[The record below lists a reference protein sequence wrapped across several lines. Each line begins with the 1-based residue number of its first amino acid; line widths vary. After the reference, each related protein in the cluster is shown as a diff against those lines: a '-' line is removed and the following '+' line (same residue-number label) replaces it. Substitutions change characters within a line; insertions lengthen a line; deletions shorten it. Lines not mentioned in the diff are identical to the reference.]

1 MDTTRI
7 LMLTVLLIG
16 ISFIIDNSSAED
28 AEFDFRFD
36 EPTDGEASVD
46 PENTVELKVTIEN
59 FLDEPRE
66 YELFITNSNEL
77 ESSGLDAWWSNDGQD
92 ELSSEATSLP
102 AVDVADQSVRNG
114 ITVTVR
120 ATESAL
126 YGTYNVNVKCRDK
139 DNSAP
144 EENKQVLDLTVNV
157 NENAEVSI
165 EVDEGGS
172 TEGSVDIG
180 GETTYQI
187 KVNNDGNREDTISLS
202 ISSNDW
208 EASFNDNSITIEA
221 FSSQVVTLTIESD
234 NNVDYG
240 DSDELRITAT
250 SGNDNSVEN
259 ILDLDTYIRV
269 YYGIG
274 LTPTSNDVAG
284 QPGDSVNFNFKILNK
299 WSESVSY
306 EIVKVDMYQGTP
318 DNTVT
323 DWQYQDMSPGTLDA
337 YEESSSARIQIG
349 ISSGADA
356 GDVVT
361 VVVKGKVS
369 GDNDDIGSIQLEI
382 EISVQGEYN
391 VQIVLPQADLINL
404 DAGKTVSVS
413 QYVKV
418 KNFADVSDL
427 VDISATWEMGG
438 QDWEVNE
445 PEAITIEAGGEK
457 PIYLSVK
464 APDSA
469 SGNQAILKIRVQSNG
484 DTSKFDE
491 TTITFMVNTAA
502 STAGPETETLD
513 EEGGMPQSTIMG
525 LVGLVLILGL
535 GTAAVYGLQQ
545 KSKGAFGGTEK
556 QADDFS
562 DEWAGMEGT
571 PPPAAPPQPQ
581 APPPAAPPQPQA
593 PPPAA
598 PPQPQAPPPAAT
610 APPPS
615 TAAIPDTTPPPQ
627 ATPPPAAA
635 PTILTVTVPDG
646 VMAGQQIQIKA
657 PTGQLVNVKV
667 PEGCGPGSQFK
678 IQI

>member
-1 MDTTRI
+1 MNTLRI
-7 LMLTVLLIG
+7 WALMALLVSIG
-16 ISFIIDNSSAED
+16 FATGNATAED

-36 EPTDGEASVD
+36 EPNDGEGSVD
-46 PENTVELKVTIEN
+46 PESTVELKVTIEN

-66 YELFITNSNEL
+66 YELFITNSNDL
-77 ESSGLDAWWSNDGQD
+77 ESNGLDVWWSNDGQD
-92 ELSSEATSLP
+92 DLSSEATSLP
-102 AVDVADQSVRNG
+102 AVDVADNSIRSG
-114 ITVTVR
+114 ITVTVS

-139 DNSAP
+139 ENSDP
-144 EENKQVLDLTVNV
+144 EGNKQVLDLTVNV
-157 NENAEVSI
+157 NEKAAVSLEI
-165 EVDEGGS
+165 DGEGS

-187 KVNNDGNREDTISLS
+187 KLNNDGNKQDTISLS
-202 ISSNDW
+202 TSSNNWD
-208 EASFNDNSITIEA
+208 ADFSDDSITIDA
-221 FSSQVVTLTIESD
+221 FSSQIVTLTIEAED
-234 NNVDYG
+234 NVDYG
-240 DSDELRITAT
+240 DNDDLTITAS
-250 SGNDNSVEN
+250 SGNDGEVDNTLE
-259 ILDLDTYIRV
+259 LTTYVRV

-274 LTPTSNDVAG
+274 LTPTSSNVAG
-284 QPGDSVNFNFKILNK
+284 QPGDSVNYNFRILNK
-299 WSESVSY
+299 WSESISY
-306 EIVKVDMYQGTP
+306 EIVEILMYQG
-318 DNTVT
+318 DAENSVSG
-323 DWQYQDMSPGTLDA
+323 WSFQDMSPGTLDA
-337 YEESSSARIQIG
+337 YEESSSAKIQIG

-369 GDNDDIGSIQLEI
+369 GDNDDIGSVQLEI

-391 VQIVLPQADLINL
+391 VQIVLPQSDTISL
-404 DAGKTVSVS
+404 DAGKTVSIS

-427 VDISATWEMGG
+427 VDITASWEVGG
-438 QDWEVNE
+438 NDWELSE
-445 PEAITIEAGGEK
+445 PDSITIEAGGEK

-464 APDSA
+464 APDSEA
-469 SGNQAILKIRVQSNG
+469 GNQAMLKIRVQSNG
-484 DTSKFDE
+484 DPSKFDE
-491 TTITFMVNTAA
+491 TTITFMVNSAA
-502 STAGPETETLD
+502 NTAGPETEKLD
-513 EEGGMPQSTIMG
+513 EEGGMPESTILG

-545 KSKGAFGGTEK
+545 KSKGAFGGSENK
-556 QADDFS
+556 ADDFS
-562 DEWAGMEGT
+562 DEWAGMEGA
-571 PPPAAPPQPQ
+571 PGAAAPMAPPQPQ
-581 APPPAAPPQPQA
+581 APPPQPQA
-593 PPPAA
+593 PPPPAA
-598 PPQPQAPPPAAT
+598 TPPPPAA

-615 TAAIPDTTPPPQ
+615 TAAIPETAPQAPPPPA
-627 ATPPPAAA
+627 ATPPPPAA

>member
-598 PPQPQAPPPAAT
+598 T

-635 PTILTVTVPDG
+635 PTILTVTVPEG